1 MSNTSNVFLFCFPFV
16 GQVLALCLNDP
27 EKNCQDKL
35 DALNNAWEELVSYTK
50 QPSLIEDFDIIIKH
64 LYR

>member
-1 MSNTSNVFLFCFPFV
+1 MC
-16 GQVLALCLNDP
+16 GQVLAMCLNDP

-35 DALNNAWEELVSYTK
+35 DALNTAWEELASYTK
-50 QPSLIEDFDIIIKH
+50 QPSLFDVFDIITKH